1 MSFDAIKWAMGQKV
15 GKSSTK
21 FLLVAMAN
29 CVNEKESL
37 DVCWPS
43 VGHLCEATD
52 LDRKTV
58 LDGVR
63 RLREFGL
70 ITDTGTRRGVT
81 GQVIVYRLNLG
92 QLAIHQET
100 QNTPENGTVKGD
112 SNTENGTVKESQ
124 NRDSSENGTVPFFPH
139 NSTVFPIKES
149 RFSHITVPKT
159 GHGTKKEPRKET
171 RKEPRTRGE
180 RAGSSFDALAMSL
193 PDWLPVDIWATWVK
207 DRIDRKKPVTEAGAK
222 LQLRSLEKLRG
233 EGHDPVLVI
242 EHAIEKSWQGLY
254 AGKDGSTRKVATG
267 SAASS
272 AGAVVG
278 RHPIGSDEYL
288 VDNRDAQWWRDAGFL
303 NVWEAANAR
312 CWHNNAHKF
321 RDGRVVPAEQE
332 VHA

>member
-100 QNTPENGTVKGD
+100 QNTPENGTV
-112 SNTENGTVKESQ
+112 
-124 NRDSSENGTVPFFPH
+124 TVPH
-139 NSTVFPIKES
+139 VAAAT
-149 RFSHITVPKT
+149 TD
-159 GHGTKKEPRKET
+159 
-171 RKEPRTRGE
+171 
-180 RAGSSFDALAMSL
+180 DA
-193 PDWLPVDIWATWVK
+193 
-207 DRIDRKKPVTEAGAK
+207 
-222 LQLRSLEKLRG
+222 
-233 EGHDPVLVI
+233 
-242 EHAIEKSWQGLY
+242 
-254 AGKDGSTRKVATG
+254 
-267 SAASS
+267 
-272 AGAVVG
+272 
-278 RHPIGSDEYL
+278 
-288 VDNRDAQWWRDAGFL
+288 
-303 NVWEAANAR
+303 
-312 CWHNNAHKF
+312 
-321 RDGRVVPAEQE
+321 
-332 VHA
+332 